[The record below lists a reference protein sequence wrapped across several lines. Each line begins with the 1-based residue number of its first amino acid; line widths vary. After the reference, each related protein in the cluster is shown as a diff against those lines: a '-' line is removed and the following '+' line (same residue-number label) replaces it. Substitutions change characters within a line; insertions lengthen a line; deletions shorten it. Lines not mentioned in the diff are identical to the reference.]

1 LLSGNV
7 RLSLLTSTKK
17 AGTKEG
23 TRNREPNTHAI
34 CTHFLNGGLYMAKLS
49 AVQIR
54 NAKPQSKPYKLTDG
68 HGLFLHVAKS
78 GKKTW
83 RYRYK
88 MAGSES
94 TFVMGEYPRMSLE
107 NARKERIAI
116 QEMVKAGINPAR
128 QRRKVRQENIEKE
141 AENSKLRKNSFEQI
155 ALEWIEQQR
164 ERWSHNHANAVLA
177 TLRAGAFPVLG
188 DIPVDAIQ
196 PPQILQVVR
205 EIEKRGALEIASKVL
220 QRMTAVLR
228 YAVQTGKATYNP
240 ASEMRGVLK
249 SRKVQH
255 RAALLADDLPGF
267 LKKLPEG
274 DLHITTRLA
283 LQFVI
288 LTATRSGEVRG
299 ATWEEIDLENKLWRI
314 PAKRMKMDTPHTV
327 PLSEQAIA
335 ILEQI
340 GNLFGREG
348 LVFSGIKDQTKQLS
362 ENTLLYALY
371 RLGYHSRATVH
382 GFRATFSTIAN
393 ESGFDGD
400 VIEKALAH
408 EERNKVRAAYHRSEY
423 LEQRREL
430 MQWWANYLDSIKSGA
445 RIIPIK
451 SAG

>member
-1 LLSGNV
+1 MS
-7 RLSLLTSTKK
+7 
-17 AGTKEG
+17 
-23 TRNREPNTHAI
+23 
-34 CTHFLNGGLYMAKLS
+34 KLS
-49 AVQIR
+49 AVQVR

-88 MAGSES
+88 IAGSES
-94 TFVMGEYPRMSLE
+94 TFVMGEYPQMSLE

-116 QEMVKAGINPAR
+116 QEMVKAGINPAK
-128 QRRKVRQENIEKE
+128 QRRKVRRKTIEKE
-141 AENSKLRKNSFEQI
+141 AEGTKLKKNSFEQV

-164 ERWSHNHANAVLA
+164 ERWSRDHANAVLA
-177 TLRAGAFPVLG
+177 TLRADAFPILG
-188 DIPVDAIQ
+188 DIPVDTIQ
-196 PPQILQVVR
+196 PPQVLQVIR
-205 EIEKRGALEIASKVL
+205 AIEKRGALEIASKVL
-220 QRMTAVLR
+220 QRITAVLR
-228 YAVQTGKATYNP
+228 YAVQTGKAAYNP

-255 RAALLADDLPGF
+255 RAALLADDLPEF
-267 LKKLPEG
+267 LKTLSKG
-274 DLHITTRLA
+274 DLHITTKLA

-299 ATWEEIDLENKLWRI
+299 ATWDEIDFENKLWRI
-314 PAKRMKMDTPHTV
+314 PAERMKMDTPHNV
-327 PLSEQAIA
+327 PLSDQAIA
-335 ILEQI
+335 ILKQI
-340 GNLFGREG
+340 GNLFGQEG
-348 LVFSGIKDQTKQLS
+348 LVFPGIKDQSKQLS

-393 ESGFDGD
+393 ESGFSGD

-430 MQWWANYLDSIKSGA
+430 MQWWADYLEAIKAGAKIISIN
-445 RIIPIK
+445 

>member
-1 LLSGNV
+1 LLSNEV
-7 RLSLLTSTKK
+7 RYGTLTSDKK

-23 TRNREPNTHAI
+23 TRKRETNTRGI
-34 CTHFLNGGLYMAKLS
+34 YTRFLTGGLYMAKLS
-49 AVQIR
+49 AVQVR

-68 HGLFLHVAKS
+68 HGLFLHVATS

-83 RYRYK
+83 RYRYRI
-88 MAGSES
+88 ADTES
-94 TFVMGEYPRMSLE
+94 TFVIAEYPQMSLE
-107 NARKERIAI
+107 NARKERLAI
-116 QEMVKAGINPAR
+116 MEMVKAGVNPAK
-128 QRRKVRQENIEKE
+128 QRRKARQENIEKE
-141 AENSKLRKNSFEQI
+141 AESAKLKKNSFEQVT
-155 ALEWIEQQR
+155 LEWVEQQR
-164 ERWSHNHANAVLA
+164 ERWSQDHANAVLA
-177 TLRAGAFPVLG
+177 TLRADAFPVLG

-196 PPQILQVVR
+196 PPQVLQVVR
-205 EIEKRGALEIASKVL
+205 VIEKRGSLEIASKVL

-228 YAVQTGKATYNP
+228 YAVQTGKATNNP

-255 RAALLADDLPGF
+255 RAALSVADLPEF
-267 LKKLPEG
+267 LKKLSTG
-274 DLHITTRLA
+274 DLHLTTKLA

-314 PAKRMKMDTPHTV
+314 SAERMKMDSPHTV
-327 PLSEQAIA
+327 PLSDQAIA
-335 ILEQI
+335 ILKQI
-340 GNLFGREG
+340 GNLFGQEG
-348 LVFSGIKDQTKQLS
+348 LVFPGIKDQSKQLS

-393 ESGFDGD
+393 ECGFSGD

-408 EERNKVRAAYHRSEY
+408 EERNRVRAAYHRSEY

-430 MQWWANYLDSIKSGA
+430 MQWWADYLDEIK
-445 RIIPIK
+445 
-451 SAG
+451 AGSKIFAIRSPG